1 MTSED
6 SLKKK
11 TNSPTPKTTGIP
23 ENTTV
28 KVENLEVDGANYIN
42 LDQYAPE
49 S

>member
-11 TNSPTPKTTGIP
+11 TNPPTPKTTGIP

-42 LDQYAPE
+42 LD
-49 S
+49 